1 MLANAI
7 VYNIVTEYF
16 ITVNI
21 QLLNLPNPSRFV
33 IVGVADIGT
42 ITVVVDDGA
51 TVISFVIVLENIPSR
66 HCLLLSKLVQ
76 FPHLV
81 GPCIQC

>member
-1 MLANAI
+1 M
-7 VYNIVTEYF
+7 
-16 ITVNI
+16 
-21 QLLNLPNPSRFV
+21 
-33 IVGVADIGT
+33 GVADIGT
-42 ITVVVDDGA
+42 ITVVVDSL

-81 GPCIQC
+81 GPCIVNISSLMK